1 MAKSN
6 LGLRDLQSLSR
17 NPHAEVPELLVCAS
31 DAKNAAFPFC
41 ASLCPVWIQPR
52 ECGCSLR
59 RFVDYVALPE
69 SIFTSKEPTRNWKA
83 GYGVQD
89 GSSVAES
96 TIKRGWQGKRMQ
108 LCNRPASTQGAV
120 SCEGSVRGGRS
131 ESIWLLR
138 RVDSISSVSRNHPT
152 GSSSLSF
159 VVPNGP

>member
-1 MAKSN
+1 MISK
-6 LGLRDLQSLSR
+6 
-17 NPHAEVPELLVCAS
+17 V
-31 DAKNAAFPFC
+31 FPGILTPKYPNC
-41 ASLCPVWIQPR
+41 WSAPATQRTRRS
-52 ECGCSLR
+52 
-59 RFVDYVALPE
+59 RFVRVCVRSGSSHASAGAPCAALSITSRCSE

-138 RVDSISSVSRNHPT
+138 RVDSISSVSRNHAT